1 MQLVTMR
8 ADTVKQQAVSWLWD
22 RRIPLGKVTMLAGD
36 PGLGKSFFTSQIAA
50 WTTTTKFPDGA
61 TSLRKPGDVVFMSAE
76 DDPNDTIRPRLE
88 KHGADLSRVHIVDGV
103 QRRDGKRVGLDLDQH
118 LDALEQCVRSLERP
132 RLIVIDPISAY
143 LGQVDGNSN
152 AQVRGLLRGLSDI
165 AQRYGPSVLCVSHL
179 SKGNAQ
185 MGKAVYR
192 VMGSLAFVAAARV
205 AYYLCEHPDDTTV
218 RCLSVAK
225 ANLDV
230 SRAIMS
236 FKISD
241 GRIAWKSMDEPI
253 SMRDLEGAGNGGQNG
268 GQHGGPNGRQDASRS
283 QRPALEFDRARE
295 FLEECLPMGASASA
309 GALFAAAE
317 EEGLS
322 ERSLRRARASMGIV
336 SRKVGEGWVWTR
348 AGLLGALESE
358 GPADLLDQMRNA
370 PQHDGSDAQAER
382 AS

>member
-61 TSLRKPGDVVFMSAE
+61 TSLRKPGDVVFISAE

-205 AYYLCEHPDDTTV
+205 AYYLCEHPDDATV

-253 SMRDLEGAGNGGQNG
+253 SMRDLEGTNHGAPNAGQNG
-268 GQHGGPNGRQDASRS
+268 GNGGGG
-283 QRPALEFDRARE
+283 RPALELDRARE

-309 GALFAAAE
+309 GALFAQAE

-322 ERSLRRARASMGIV
+322 ERSLRRARASMGIA
-336 SRKVGEGWVWTR
+336 SRKVGDGWVWTR
-348 AGLLGALESE
+348 AGLLGACE
-358 GPADLLDQMRNA
+358 GEAPADVLEQMRNA
-370 PQHDGSDAQAER
+370 PRRAERDAQAER

>member
-61 TSLRKPGDVVFMSAE
+61 TSLRKPGDVVFISAE

-118 LDALEQCVRSLERP
+118 LDALEQCVRALERP

-205 AYYLCEHPDDTTV
+205 AYYLCEHPDDATV

-236 FKISD
+236 FRISD

-253 SMRDLEGAGNGGQNG
+253 SMRDLEGANHGAQNA
-268 GQHGGPNGRQDASRS
+268 GQHGGGGNGGGG
-283 QRPALEFDRARE
+283 RPALELDRARE

-309 GALFAAAE
+309 GALFAQAE

-322 ERSLRRARASMGIV
+322 ERSLRRARASMGIA
-336 SRKVGEGWVWTR
+336 SRKVGDGWVWTR
-348 AGLLGALESE
+348 AGLLGACE
-358 GPADLLDQMRNA
+358 GEAPADVLEQMRNA
-370 PQHDGSDAQAER
+370 PRRAERDAQAER